1 MGKHKIK
8 IPISKEEYDE
18 FLKVKNEF
26 SDMLDNMSEEER
38 KRWFAK
44 LFFRK
49 PINFEKE
56 IDGTVYCVNT
66 HFNCQAKTSVY
77 DRIDRLIEQMGK

>member
-8 IPISKEEYDE
+8 IPLTKEEYEDY
-18 FLKVKNEF
+18 LKVKNEF
-26 SDMLDNMSEEER
+26 SNMLDGMTEEER
-38 KRWFAK
+38 KCWFTK
-44 LFFRK
+44 LLFRK

-66 HFNCQAKTSVY
+66 HFNCQAKTSVS
-77 DRIDRLIEQMGK
+77 DRIYRLIEQMGK